1 MFEAF
6 GLDNGKTW
14 LDIVSRFNCHDV
26 YHLPQYAKTFQING
40 DGEPLLFYFQSE
52 NLKAVNVVMKRG
64 IAKDERFSHCNDLDA
79 MYDIITPYGYGGFL
93 MEGEQETQTINS
105 LNEEYTAYCA
115 KNGIVSEFVRFH
127 PLLENHTGLESIYDM
142 TQLGKTVHM
151 DLSSPEVIYANIGSK
166 TRNRLRKAETA
177 GLRFYTSNSWDAFKS
192 FKDIYEQT
200 MDRNNAD
207 AYYYF
212 GEDYYQSVMNDLKG
226 HSIVGCA
233 VFNNE
238 IVAAVILLFCN
249 RKMHIHLTGSRQE
262 YLHLSPVAF
271 LYYQSALWGCQNGL
285 DSAHLGGGV
294 GASEDSLY
302 RFKCNF
308 NKNPGHDFVIGRKMF
323 DDAAYDKLLECRK
336 KDPTFDPDTS
346 FFPAYRA

>member
-1 MFEAF
+1 MFETF
-6 GLDNGKTW
+6 GLDNEKKW
-14 LDIVSRFNCHDV
+14 LDIVDQFDDHDV

-52 NLKAVNVVMKRG
+52 NTKAINVVMKRH
-64 IAKDERFSHCNDLDA
+64 IAGDERFSHCDGKDI
-79 MYDIITPYGYGGFL
+79 MSDIITPYGYGGFL
-93 MEGEQETQTINS
+93 IEGERDYKTIGR
-105 LNEEYTAYCA
+105 LNEEYTTYCA
-115 KNGIVSEFVRFH
+115 KKGIVSEFVRFH
-127 PLLENHTGLESIYDM
+127 PLLQNHIGLESVYDM
-142 TQLGKTVHM
+142 TQLGKTIHM
-151 DLSSPEVIYANIGSK
+151 DLSSPEIIYANIGSK
-166 TRNRLRKAETA
+166 TRNRLRKAEAA
-177 GLRFYTSNSWDAFKS
+177 GLRFRTDNTWDVFLS

-212 GEDYYQSVMNDLKG
+212 GEDYYKSVMNDLKD
-226 HSIVGCA
+226 HATVGCA
-233 VFNNE
+233 VFNDE
-238 IVAAVILLFCN
+238 IVAAVILLFGN

-271 LYYQSALWGCQNGL
+271 LYHQAALWGYQNGI
-285 DSAHLGGGV
+285 DTAHLGGGV

-308 NKNPGHDFVIGRKMF
+308 NKNPGHYFVIGRKKF
-323 DDAAYDKLLECRK
+323 DDAAYDKLLGCRK
-336 KDPTFDPDTS
+336 DDPSFDPDTN